1 MEEEDE
7 CSICLQQ
14 LQYPVTL
21 PCKHKFCFLCV
32 KGIRSSPASKT
43 CAFCRQPFSLE
54 EVIRNLTFAPEE
66 VSEVKWHYSGK
77 TNGWWE
83 YDDRASKE
91 IEVAFQNGEKKLV
104 INIAGFTYE
113 VDFEKM
119 IQVRSTDQSRHRKI
133 KRELTELSRKDSNVK
148 GVAGLRIP
156 VRNDEQTNDKTS
168 SSNTLDQAAGIGN
181 ESTSSQ

>member
-1 MEEEDE
+1 MFYLPPTVTISCYATMQVSNNNIFETLKKFEKNRKKSKVDWLKFPNCFFKYHFNN
-7 CSICLQQ
+7 CS
-14 LQYPVTL
+14 
-21 PCKHKFCFLCV
+21 HKFCFLCV

-54 EVIRNLTFAPEE
+54 EVVRNLTFVPEE

-91 IEVAFQNGEKKLV
+91 IEAAFQKGEKKLV
-104 INIAGFTYE
+104 IHIAGFTYE

-119 IQVRSTDQSRHRKI
+119 VI
-133 KRELTELSRKDSNVK
+133 
-148 GVAGLRIP
+148 
-156 VRNDEQTNDKTS
+156 
-168 SSNTLDQAAGIGN
+168 
-181 ESTSSQ
+181 